1 MSHKARDYMSKR
13 FLTFL
18 PEMDVLEAVGQIVD
32 RHVSGGFVVDKLGNL
47 VGVLSEVDGLRAGLH
62 GAYHGSV
69 GGRVADIM
77 HKDVKTVDVDD
88 SIMEVAKLFVKD
100 DEYYFRGFPVMKH
113 NRVVGRIIVRDVL
126 RALQEMS
133 RETEGS

>member
-18 PEMDVLEAVGQIVD
+18 PDTDVLEAVQQIVD
-32 RHVSGGFVVDKLGNL
+32 KHMSGGFVIDKLGNL

-62 GAYHGSV
+62 GAYHGNR
-69 GGRVADIM
+69 GERVADIM
-77 HKDVKTVDVDD
+77 HTDIRSVDVDD
-88 SIMEVAKLFVKD
+88 SIMHVAKIFL
-100 DEYYFRGFPVMKH
+100 EGEGYYYRGFPVMKH

-126 RALQEMS
+126 SALQEMS
-133 RETEGS
+133 RDHTG

>member
-18 PEMDVLEAVGQIVD
+18 PDTDVLEAVQQIVD
-32 RHVSGGFVVDKLGNL
+32 KHMSGGFVIDKLGNL

-62 GAYHGSV
+62 GAYHGNR
-69 GGRVADIM
+69 GERVADIM
-77 HKDVKTVDVDD
+77 HTDIRSVDVDD
-88 SIMEVAKLFVKD
+88 SIMHVAKIFLE
-100 DEYYFRGFPVMKH
+100 DEGYYYRGFPVMKH

-126 RALQEMS
+126 SALQEMS
-133 RETEGS
+133 RDHTG

>member
-32 RHVSGGFVVDKLGNL
+32 RHTTGGFVVDKLGNL

-62 GAYHGSV
+62 GAYHGAG

-77 HKDVKTVDVDD
+77 STNIKTVDVDD
-88 SIMEVAKLFVKD
+88 SIMHVARLFVD
-100 DEYYFRGFPVMKH
+100 DREFYYRGFPVMKH
-113 NRVVGRIIVRDVL
+113 NRVVGRITIRDVL
-126 RALQEMS
+126 LALQEMS
-133 RETEGS
+133 REKGDS